1 MAISLEEV
9 NRIAKLARLS
19 FNEAE
24 TKKLQHELSDILNY
38 IDQLKQISAKGGS
51 LPAGQAGASGG
62 DPDAMNLMREDVAE
76 VRESPEVFLK
86 QSPAREGNFV
96 KVKSVLE

>member
-19 FNEAE
+19 FNDSE
-24 TKKLQHELSDILNY
+24 KQKLQHELSDILNY
-38 IDQLKQISAKGGS
+38 IDQLKQVEGKIIAEQS
-51 LPAGQAGASGG
+51 
-62 DPDAMNLMREDVAE
+62 DPDAVNLMRDDVVE
-76 VRESPEVFLK
+76 MRESPEEFLK
-86 QSPAREGNFV
+86 QAPAREGNFV